1 METEG
6 FLLDDAFVELEAGGG
21 ETVAAAGVAAVENG
35 HVVLLGHFVDGGEER
50 QEVLLGVDVF
60 FAVG

>member
-6 FLLDDAFVELEAGGG
+6 FLLDDALVELEAGSD
-21 ETVAAAGVAAVENG
+21 EAVAAARVAAVENG

-50 QEVLLGVDVF
+50 QKVLLSVDVF